1 MNIKPS
7 ENTKLFGLNHYFNEI
22 VTLYNMRKMPNKILL
37 SGKSGSGKSTLAF
50 HVINYILS
58 INEELKYD
66 EKSFQINNI
75 NRSYKLI
82 QNNSHPNFYLIDL
95 IDDKKNIDVEQIR
108 RMIVYTNKS
117 SFNNSPRFILV
128 DNIENL
134 NKNSV
139 NALLKILEE
148 PNENIFFI
156 LIHNNEKK
164 ILSTLKSRCLM
175 FKINLSF
182 EESINISNLL
192 INDDIFKII
201 NYDLINY
208 YSSPGEFINLI
219 NFAEEKK
226 IKLKEYNLIKFLKLL
241 IDNSYYKKNTFVK
254 KLIINYIELYF
265 LKAYK
270 LSNASNSLLS
280 TYRNFLYKI
289 HNNEIFNLDDETLFF
304 EFKSKFL
311 NE

>member
-156 LIHNNEKK
+156 LINNNEKK

>member
-1 MNIKPS
+1 
-7 ENTKLFGLNHYFNEI
+7 
-22 VTLYNMRKMPNKILL
+22 
-37 SGKSGSGKSTLAF
+37 
-50 HVINYILS
+50 
-58 INEELKYD
+58 
-66 EKSFQINNI
+66 
-75 NRSYKLI
+75 
-82 QNNSHPNFYLIDL
+82 
-95 IDDKKNIDVEQIR
+95 
-108 RMIVYTNKS
+108 
-117 SFNNSPRFILV
+117 
-128 DNIENL
+128 
-134 NKNSV
+134 
-139 NALLKILEE
+139 
-148 PNENIFFI
+148 
-156 LIHNNEKK
+156 
-164 ILSTLKSRCLM
+164 M

-241 IDNSYYKKNTFVK
+241 IDNSYYKKNKFVK

>member
-22 VTLYNMRKMPNKILL
+22 ITLYNVRKMPSRILL

-66 EKSFQINNI
+66 EKNFQINNI

-95 IDDKKNIDVEQIR
+95 LDDKKNIDVEQIR

-117 SFNNSPRFILV
+117 SFNNSPRFILI

-139 NALLKILEE
+139 NSLLKILEE
-148 PNENIFFI
+148 PNKNIFFI

-208 YSSPGEFINLI
+208 YFSPGEFINLI

-241 IDNSYYKKNTFVK
+241 IDNSYYKKNKFVK

>member
-108 RMIVYTNKS
+108 RMIV
-117 SFNNSPRFILV
+117 
-128 DNIENL
+128 
-134 NKNSV
+134 
-139 NALLKILEE
+139 
-148 PNENIFFI
+148 
-156 LIHNNEKK
+156 
-164 ILSTLKSRCLM
+164 
-175 FKINLSF
+175 
-182 EESINISNLL
+182 
-192 INDDIFKII
+192 
-201 NYDLINY
+201 
-208 YSSPGEFINLI
+208 
-219 NFAEEKK
+219 
-226 IKLKEYNLIKFLKLL
+226 
-241 IDNSYYKKNTFVK
+241 
-254 KLIINYIELYF
+254 
-265 LKAYK
+265 
-270 LSNASNSLLS
+270 
-280 TYRNFLYKI
+280 
-289 HNNEIFNLDDETLFF
+289 
-304 EFKSKFL
+304 
-311 NE
+311 

>member
-241 IDNSYYKKNTFVK
+241 IDNSYYKKNKFVK

>member
-22 VTLYNMRKMPNKILL
+22 ITLYNVRKMPSRILL

-66 EKSFQINNI
+66 EKNFQINNI

-82 QNNSHPNFYLIDL
+82 QNNSHPNFYLIDIL
-95 IDDKKNIDVEQIR
+95 DDKKNIDVEQIR
-108 RMIVYTNKS
+108 RMIVYTNKY
-117 SFNNSPRFILV
+117 SFNNSPRFILI

-139 NALLKILEE
+139 NSLLKILEE
-148 PNENIFFI
+148 PNKNIFFI

-208 YSSPGEFINLI
+208 YFSPGEFINLI

-241 IDNSYYKKNTFVK
+241 IDNSYYKKNKFVK